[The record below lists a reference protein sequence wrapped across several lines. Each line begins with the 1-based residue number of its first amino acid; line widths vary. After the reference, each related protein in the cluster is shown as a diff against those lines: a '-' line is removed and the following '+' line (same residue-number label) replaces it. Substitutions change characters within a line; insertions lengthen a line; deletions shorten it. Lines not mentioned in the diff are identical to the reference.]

1 MNAAPVNAIQINATP
16 IRVTR
21 TPWQTALAMLLV
33 SAGAL
38 AFASAPSPALA
49 QTGAGPLQLAQNEA
63 NLPEKSP
70 EQKAAEK
77 KLETKKGDLEAKLD
91 KERDDFLKSKEGKV
105 AREKFDKKR
114 KEIEKKKAAVKKE
127 KDEFENDPEARS
139 CCNPGYKEGV
149 LRYYDGMIRKF
160 DEEIAKEKRK
170 IADDEMKKR
179 DKKRAAAADKIREE
193 IKKVEAELKRLRD
206 MPPLP
211 PPGLSQGGYP
221 DGDGVVALAMKLIGI
236 LLVTSLLIVPAAAA
250 RQLART
256 PEQMAA
262 LAALFAALAAI
273 GGLQASLLWDLPSG
287 PAIVVAALVL
297 FAGASAWRP
306 AAHR

>member
-221 DGDGVVALAMKLIGI
+221 DGDGVVALAM
-236 LLVTSLLIVPAAAA
+236 
-250 RQLART
+250 
-256 PEQMAA
+256 
-262 LAALFAALAAI
+262 
-273 GGLQASLLWDLPSG
+273 LPG
-287 PAIVVAALVL
+287 
-297 FAGASAWRP
+297 
-306 AAHR
+306 